1 MICMDFMLN
10 PYYSLVRNVP
20 RGKNYKSLEEVLE
33 KSSNI
38 ISLLKYS
45 KLLNEYLL
53 TLAPSIKYKEMLLT
67 ISDDDMSHKNL
78 IKEIYC
84 FFENT
89 PLEEPKINFEVPS
102 TYKEGILTI
111 KKIKLDIML
120 FYRDMINSLTNEYY
134 KGLAFELFTD
144 ILIHNDF
151 YNYVLMS
158 L

>member
-1 MICMDFMLN
+1 MDFMLN

-89 PLEEPKINFEVPS
+89 PLEESKINFEVPS

>member
-1 MICMDFMLN
+1 MDFMLN

-89 PLEEPKINFEVPS
+89 PLEESKINFEVPS

-120 FYRDMINSLTNEYY
+120 FYKDMINSLTNEYY

>member
-89 PLEEPKINFEVPS
+89 PLEESKINFEVPS

-120 FYRDMINSLTNEYY
+120 FYKDMINSLTNEYY

>member
-1 MICMDFMLN
+1 MIYVDFMFN
-10 PYYSLVRNVP
+10 SYYSLARNIP

-33 KSSNI
+33 KSSNV

-53 TLAPSIKYKEMLLT
+53 TLAPSIKYKEMLLS
-67 ISDDDMSHKNL
+67 ISDDDISHKDL
-78 IKEIYC
+78 IKEIHC
-84 FFENT
+84 FFT
-89 PLEEPKINFEVPS
+89 SYPLEEPKISFEIPKS
-102 TYKEGILTI
+102 YKEGILTM

-120 FYRDMINSLTNEYY
+120 FYRDLINSLTNEYY